1 MAQRV
6 FSFFSFWWRHNVISL
21 NCLCFLFC
29 FSVGRCTQQSGLWW
43 CDDDRAPTLFRQS
56 VGREKEKTAK
66 WRRKSIKENSGQMK
80 RDRPLFCFLVIRS
93 FNSRAFS
100 ECVCVCVYA
109 VVYGIHIRQCMCSSK
124 LKTGKKKANDIT
136 KGGVGRDKRDT
147 ASGARQLCV
156 CVLVVW
162 RCPFDDAKAP
172 RSNYFVLFSLFSFY
186 SVFFIFQ
193 SW

>member
-1 MAQRV
+1 MIEH
-6 FSFFSFWWRHNVISL
+6 RH
-21 NCLCFLFC
+21 C
-29 FSVGRCTQQSGLWW
+29 SGKV
-43 CDDDRAPTLFRQS
+43 S
-56 VGREKEKTAK
+56 EGKKEKTAK

-124 LKTGKKKANDIT
+124 LKTGKKRRTISRRVGWGET
-136 KGGVGRDKRDT
+136 KETRRRERG
-147 ASGARQLCV
+147 SCV

>member
-1 MAQRV
+1 V
-6 FSFFSFWWRHNVISL
+6 
-21 NCLCFLFC
+21 
-29 FSVGRCTQQSGLWW
+29 
-43 CDDDRAPTLFRQS
+43 
-56 VGREKEKTAK
+56 
-66 WRRKSIKENSGQMK
+66 
-80 RDRPLFCFLVIRS
+80 
-93 FNSRAFS
+93 
-100 ECVCVCVYA
+100 CVCVCSGIWYPHTAVY
-109 VVYGIHIRQCMCSSK
+109 V
-124 LKTGKKKANDIT
+124 LFKTQNWKKKANDIT

-193 SW
+193 S